1 MQTHLLFFFVEKAI
15 YPLYN
20 RTEKEREVIVLSK
33 NRRRK
38 SGNSILRL
46 VFVGVAILLQI
57 GWLLLLTLRLNM
69 YSAWISFATN
79 VLSTVVVLKL
89 YSRHTNSALKTP
101 WIMLILTMPVLGLSL
116 YLLFEL
122 MGTPAGIRK
131 KLKYA
136 RQAIAPAIKQDA
148 AVLARVDDSSR
159 SAGNQC
165 RYLCDHA
172 NAPVYDHTAVRY
184 YGEAADGFEA
194 MLADIEKAET
204 FIFME
209 YFIIEDGASF
219 DRLRT
224 LLAKKAAQGVE
235 VRLMYDD
242 IGSIGYVNFRYA
254 AALNR
259 DGIRCQVFNP
269 ALPVLNLFLNH
280 RDHRKITVIDGKI
293 GFTGG
298 FNLAD
303 EYFGL
308 TQPYGRWKDTGLRL
322 EGDAVRSLT
331 ATFLE
336 LWSLNSRT
344 QETFAPYLAPV
355 QDAQSVRGFVQPFG
369 DDPTGEERI
378 AENVYINLINRAEN
392 YVWFITPYLIIT
404 DEMNHALTLAAKR
417 GVDVRIITPGIPDKK
432 TVFQI
437 TRSYYAGLAKQG
449 VHIYE
454 YTPGFCH
461 AKMCVC
467 DGKFASIGTSNLDY
481 RSLYLHFEN
490 DVFLYDCDA
499 IADMVRDM
507 EQTFAL
513 CDDVTE
519 RYRSGRSAALR
530 VWQCVLRLIAP
541 LV

>member
-1 MQTHLLFFFVEKAI
+1 MISLA
-15 YPLYN
+15 N
-20 RTEKEREVIVLSK
+20 
-33 NRRRK
+33 NRRHK

-46 VFVGVAILLQI
+46 IFVGVAMLLQV
-57 GWLLLLTLRLNM
+57 GWLLLLSLKLNM
-69 YSAWISFATN
+69 YSTWISIATN
-79 VLSTVVVLKL
+79 ALAAVVVLKL

-101 WIMLILTMPVLGLSL
+101 WIMLILAMPVLGLSL

-131 KLKYA
+131 KLKRVREA
-136 RQAIAPAIKQDA
+136 LSPAFKQDG
-148 AVLARVDDSSR
+148 AVLAHVDAVSR

-165 RYLCDHA
+165 RYLSNHA
-172 NAPVYDHTAVRY
+172 NAPVFENTDVRY

-194 MLADIEKAET
+194 MLADIEKAEK
-204 FIFME
+204 FVFME

-219 DRLRT
+219 SRLRA
-224 LLAKKAAQGVE
+224 LLAKKASQGVE

-269 ALPVLNLFLNH
+269 ALPILNLFMNH
-280 RDHRKITVIDGKI
+280 RDHRKITVIDGRV

-308 TQPYGRWKDTGLRL
+308 THPYGRWKDTGLRL

-336 LWSLNSRT
+336 LWSLNARA
-344 QETFAPYLAPV
+344 QEDFTPYLTSTYPV
-355 QDAQSVRGFVQPFG
+355 HTARGFAQPFG

-378 AENVYINLINRAEN
+378 AENVYINLIDRAEG
-392 YVWFITPYLIIT
+392 YIWFITPYLVIT
-404 DEMNHALTLAAKR
+404 DEMNRALTLAAKR
-417 GVDVRIITPGIPDKK
+417 GVDVRIIMPGIPDKK
-432 TVFQI
+432 TVFQL
-437 TRSYYAGLAKQG
+437 TRSYYAGLARQG
-449 VHIYE
+449 VRIYE
-454 YTPGFCH
+454 FTPGFCH

-490 DVFLYDCDA
+490 NVFLYDCDA
-499 IADMVRDM
+499 IGDMVHDM
-507 EQTFAL
+507 EETFAV
-513 CDDVTE
+513 CADVTE
-519 RYRSGRSAALR
+519 QYRSDRSAALR